1 MTKNLVKDLIER
13 PIGASDGRETLEVV
27 AAYLIQDL
35 IKDPIKDQ
43 PVTRSVGTGT
53 AGSDDEGTNRE
64 AE

>member
-35 IKDPIKDQ
+35 IKDPIDPGARADHSQ
-43 PVTRSVGTGT
+43 PNAARL
-53 AGSDDEGTNRE
+53 
-64 AE
+64 